1 MQLLFL
7 AWSLDLALWP
17 VIIGKLLDGLE
28 AITLRRHDLWTE
40 LHTII
45 YYALALWIGVQ
56 IALRIAGYMWASMI
70 PKMEAEVRMEMFEY
84 VHGHSHHYFTEN
96 LSGSVAY
103 NINMMVMS
111 FTTMLDIVVTAFFP
125 TAGLIL
131 IAAILFLNISWAF
144 AAIFILWIVI
154 HLLTCFFTAP
164 PCCIAA
170 QKHGEIKADLQ
181 GNIVDSLS
189 NYTSVKLFAH
199 EDAERNFIEE
209 KQLNEINAYQKSEK
223 ISLNVIT
230 LLGIIT
236 FLGAGIGLHG
246 YILYAWKQGWATL
259 GQVIFAIN
267 TTWSA
272 VTMTW
277 WVGTSIP
284 QVFTLW
290 GICQQALATI
300 QVAHDIIDNPEAEEL
315 EVSHGEIAFE
325 AVSFGYPER
334 QLFDNKTLIIH
345 HGEKVGLVGYS
356 GAGKTTFIQLILR
369 FFNVE
374 HGRILIDGHDISN
387 ATISSLRK
395 NIAVIPQDP
404 QLFHRSLM
412 DNIRYGHLEATDED
426 VINASKLAHCHEFI
440 EKLPEQY
447 NTVLGKKGI
456 KLSGGQRQRIAIAR
470 AFLSKARILILDE
483 ATSALDS
490 KTEAQ
495 IQESL
500 KKLMQGRTTL
510 VIAHRLSTLRGLNR
524 ILVFHH
530 GKIVEQGT
538 HAALIATD
546 GVYASM
552 WRLQSGGLMPDAFP
566 RDFEERTQDII

>member
-28 AITLRRHDLWTE
+28 AIASHRQDLWSS
-40 LHTII
+40 LHTLI

-56 IALRIAGYMWASMI
+56 IALRIAGYMWASLV

-84 VHGHSHHYFTEN
+84 VHGHSHHYFSEN

-103 NINMMVMS
+103 NINLMVMS
-111 FTTMLDIVVTAFFP
+111 FTTMLDIVVTAFLP
-125 TAGLIL
+125 TAGLIA
-131 IAAILFLNISWAF
+131 IAAVLFFNISFAF
-144 AAIFILWIVI
+144 AAIFIGWIVI
-154 HLLTCFFTAP
+154 HMYTSILMAP
-164 PCCIAA
+164 ACCIAA
-170 QKHGEIKADLQ
+170 QEHSQVKANLQ
-181 GNIVDSLS
+181 GSIVDSLS
-189 NYTSVKLFAH
+189 NYISVKLFAH
-199 EDAERNFIEE
+199 EDAERSYIDK
-209 KQLNEINAYQKSEK
+209 KQQKEIKVYQYSEK
-223 ISLNVIT
+223 VSLNVIT
-230 LLGIIT
+230 WLGIIT

-259 GQVIFAIN
+259 GEVIFAIN

-284 QVFTLW
+284 QVFNLW
-290 GICQQALATI
+290 GACRQALTTI
-300 QVAHDIIDNPEAEEL
+300 QVAHDIVDSPEAVEL

-325 AVSFGYPER
+325 GVSFGYPEK

-345 HGEKVGLVGYS
+345 HGEKIGLVGYS

-387 ATISSLRK
+387 ATITSLRK

-412 DNIRYGHLEATDED
+412 DNIRYGRLEATDED
-426 VINASKLAHCHEFI
+426 VIHASKLAHCHEFI

-447 NTVLGKKGI
+447 QTVIGKKGI
-456 KLSGGQRQRIAIAR
+456 KLSGGQKQRVAIAR

-490 KTEAQ
+490 KTEAE

-500 KKLMQGRTTL
+500 NKLMQGRTTL
-510 VIAHRLSTLRGLNR
+510 VIAHRLSTLRGLDR
-524 ILVFHH
+524 ILVFHE
-530 GKIVEQGT
+530 GKIVEQGS
-538 HAALIATD
+538 HAALIATG
-546 GVYASM
+546 GVYSNM
-552 WRLQSGGLMPDAFP
+552 WKLQSGGLMPDAFP
-566 RDFEERTQDII
+566 QDFEEKTPDII